1 MEPIYLS
8 IQPKETGKQ
17 IKRLLME
24 NGYSVKDVQGVMGFE
39 NPQAIYK
46 WISGKSLPSLD
57 NFIILSRLLHTSIE
71 DILVIDEDIARFRIL
86 FIPIIPAFVH
96 LGIAD
101 TKRLTGKRLQ

>member
-8 IQPKETGKQ
+8 IKQKETGKQ
-17 IKRLLME
+17 IKKLLME
-24 NGYSVKDVQGVMGFE
+24 NGYTVRDIQGAMGFE

-71 DILVIDEDIARFRIL
+71 DILVIDGDIALLYHRKVLWTSYDIK
-86 FIPIIPAFVH
+86 
-96 LGIAD
+96 D
-101 TKRLTGKRLQ
+101 TSCQS